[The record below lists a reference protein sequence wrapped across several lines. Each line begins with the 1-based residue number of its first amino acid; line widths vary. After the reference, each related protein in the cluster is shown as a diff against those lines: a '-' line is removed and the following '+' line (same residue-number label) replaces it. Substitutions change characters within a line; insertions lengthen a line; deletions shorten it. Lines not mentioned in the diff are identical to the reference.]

1 MPQENVGPVDVV
13 REHIEAYRR
22 DDGPGALSHLDAD
35 IIVDTTRVAGSV
47 GAVSH
52 GHDGLVRE
60 VRRFMGAFEDYDFEV
75 ERMTDLGGGTVA
87 VVVNERGRGK
97 GSRIPVERSFVGLYS
112 VLDGKIVRITG
123 FATEREAL
131 DAAGLSE

>member
-1 MPQENVGPVDVV
+1 MSQENVGPVEVV

-22 DDGPGALSHLDAD
+22 DDVPGALSHLDAD
-35 IIVDTTRVAGSV
+35 IIVDTTRIAGSV

-52 GHDGLVRE
+52 GHDGLIHE

-75 ERMTDLGGGTVA
+75 ERMTDLGAGTVA
-87 VVVNERGRGK
+87 VVVNEHGRGK
-97 GSRIPVERSFVGLYS
+97 GSGIAVARSFVGLYS

-123 FATEREAL
+123 FPTERDALEAT
-131 DAAGLSE
+131 GLSE